1 MVEAGSASMPMVAA
15 LLACAMGA
23 VLGLRF
29 KVTVLFPATVVVTL
43 VALIM
48 SINTPTGRTVLS
60 IILAMLMLQLG
71 FLAGAAARCWLLRHY
86 RSDPARTD
94 GNTRES
100 PHPARGPIA

>member
-1 MVEAGSASMPMVAA
+1 MAMVAA

-29 KVTVLFPATVVVTL
+29 KITVLFPATVVVTL

-48 SINTPTGRTVLS
+48 SINTLTGRTVFS

-71 FLAGAAARCWLLRHY
+71 FVAGAAARCWLLRH
-86 RSDPARTD
+86 R
-94 GNTRES
+94 GG
-100 PHPARGPIA
+100 ARGSGNFAASPLDTPGRPLEPQ